1 MYKSRLQ
8 RLFVVLIVF
17 SIAFNIKAQE
27 TSDSVKVRTLDE
39 LVVKSERAWIEGN
52 KAIFIPSKSEKNLAY
67 DPYSLLKNMNIP
79 MLIADGNG
87 VRSINGSPITI
98 FINGEPAEDVD
109 INTFWPKQAKRVEYM
124 ENPADPRFRG
134 AKVVVNFI
142 MPKYVVGGVTRLLGI
157 QTIPNDGRY
166 NLASKLEYKKWTFG
180 ALVDA
185 GYLRDHQTKYSGED
199 AYMDLWYKGEHYDKI
214 SDNLEGKNY
223 VRNNNFSVSLNAR
236 HSTPKHI
243 ITHSFGFKGNIN
255 PGSGSENSDLW
266 IPNLFSSNSS
276 FTRNNLKSYSPQ
288 IKGNYF
294 FQLTNKWSLLFA
306 WGYMMSRNN
315 SSSIYELNGNGPIK
329 NDVHETVN
337 NASVTLSPYVRL
349 GKGFTVT
356 MDLVSSMNWYDIS
369 YGGSANITQNQWRG
383 ETNATLKIYWYPNN
397 KFHFSL
403 MPQLLTTYWKV
414 GNLKRTT
421 RVDPLIAASLYWAP
435 SRKFNISLNPNV
447 SAERTTAA
455 EAGDV
460 LIRQSELLWLQGNP
474 NLKTGTH
481 MSQSITFTWLPVNM
495 FSASFYTSYKR
506 QNNMLICIYE
516 PASKDR
522 EGLIRRYENAAP
534 ADKLY
539 FDANLNF
546 RFLNNKLTL
555 YLQPT
560 FN

>member
-1 MYKSRLQ
+1 
-8 RLFVVLIVF
+8 
-17 SIAFNIKAQE
+17 
-27 TSDSVKVRTLDE
+27 
-39 LVVKSERAWIEGN
+39 
-52 KAIFIPSKSEKNLAY
+52 
-67 DPYSLLKNMNIP
+67 
-79 MLIADGNG
+79 
-87 VRSINGSPITI
+87 
-98 FINGEPAEDVD
+98 
-109 INTFWPKQAKRVEYM
+109 
-124 ENPADPRFRG
+124 
-134 AKVVVNFI
+134 
-142 MPKYVVGGVTRLLGI
+142 
-157 QTIPNDGRY
+157 
-166 NLASKLEYKKWTFG
+166 
-180 ALVDA
+180 
-185 GYLRDHQTKYSGED
+185 
-199 AYMDLWYKGEHYDKI
+199 
-214 SDNLEGKNY
+214 
-223 VRNNNFSVSLNAR
+223 
-236 HSTPKHI
+236 
-243 ITHSFGFKGNIN
+243 
-255 PGSGSENSDLW
+255 
-266 IPNLFSSNSS
+266 
-276 FTRNNLKSYSPQ
+276 
-288 IKGNYF
+288 
-294 FQLTNKWSLLFA
+294 
-306 WGYMMSRNN
+306 
-315 SSSIYELNGNGPIK
+315 
-329 NDVHETVN
+329 
-337 NASVTLSPYVRL
+337 
-349 GKGFTVT
+349 
-356 MDLVSSMNWYDIS
+356 
-369 YGGSANITQNQWRG
+369 
-383 ETNATLKIYWYPNN
+383 
-397 KFHFSL
+397 